1 MCFRLCGAFIPY
13 FVCCLIVRSFSH
25 SKRGPS
31 SREIEKLIGKVLK
44 ANASRAFMSVNK
56 PVAFEEFT
64 NPSLLD
70 PKIGILNRSDN
81 FYGTYEAFGWVGYL
95 QDPSLSIT
103 VD

>member
-1 MCFRLCGAFIPY
+1 MCFRLCSAFIPY

-56 PVAFEEFT
+56 PMAFEEFT

-70 PKIGILNRSDN
+70 PKNGNLES
-81 FYGTYEAFGWVGYL
+81 FGQFLWHL
-95 QDPSLSIT
+95 
-103 VD
+103 